1 MSRLRA
7 DEVLSKDA
15 MGPFLATEGMNVP
28 AGKNITFTD
37 ASEPTLL
44 TGTTLTTTT
53 LNIDQ
58 VNIGDDD
65 GTKAK
70 SIKLGFDEDL
80 TLYYD
85 GRIGYVTSFIESD
98 QLIIRPKTTP
108 SDTFITFLEGGP
120 VQIYHGSSTR
130 ISTSTSGVS
139 TFGNLECSGTTTSA
153 NGWAGTTS
161 SAGVL
166 GGLAMAFTCGI
177 NGRIGLPAVN
187 STMVFGGSEFQ
198 GGTDNTE
205 GAVMPYAGKVYA
217 ATVHSENQIQSLRLA
232 LSINGDTTNTTNTLE
247 MNGAAFAQDF
257 SVIEDW
263 GASPVTFAAG
273 DRVNFRV
280 SYVNVTQLEV
290 VTVTFF
296 VKFD

>member
-7 DEVLSKDA
+7 NDVLNQA
-15 MGPFLATEGMNVP
+15 GTGPFNASEGLTVP
-28 AGKNITFTD
+28 AGKSITFTD

-44 TGTTLTTTT
+44 NGTTLTTTVI
-53 LNIDQ
+53 NADQ
-58 VNIGDDD
+58 INLEDNQ
-65 GTKAK
+65 
-70 SIKLGFDEDL
+70 KL
-80 TLYYD
+80 
-85 GRIGYVTSFIESD
+85 RIGQD
-98 QLIIRPKTTP
+98 Q
-108 SDTFITFLEGGP
+108 DLE
-120 VQIYHGSSTR
+120 IYHDGLNSYIDDTG
-130 ISTSTSGVS
+130 T
-139 TFGNLECSGTTTSA
+139 GNLKLRSGTLQVQNLAGSKTSA
-153 NGWAGTTS
+153 VFNAGSGQELYFNNTKHFETNTTGAAVVGTLTGTGGWAGTTS

-198 GGTDNTE
+198 GGTDNTQ

-263 GASPVTFAAG
+263 GASPITFAAG

>member
-1 MSRLRA
+1 
-7 DEVLSKDA
+7 
-15 MGPFLATEGMNVP
+15 
-28 AGKNITFTD
+28 
-37 ASEPTLL
+37 
-44 TGTTLTTTT
+44 
-53 LNIDQ
+53 
-58 VNIGDDD
+58 
-65 GTKAK
+65 
-70 SIKLGFDEDL
+70 
-80 TLYYD
+80 
-85 GRIGYVTSFIESD
+85 
-98 QLIIRPKTTP
+98 
-108 SDTFITFLEGGP
+108 
-120 VQIYHGSSTR
+120 
-130 ISTSTSGVS
+130 
-139 TFGNLECSGTTTSA
+139 
-153 NGWAGTTS
+153 
-161 SAGVL
+161 
-166 GGLAMAFTCGI
+166 MAFTCGI

-217 ATVHSENQIQSLRLA
+217 ATVHSENQIQTLRLA

-280 SYVNVTQLEV
+280 LYVNVTQLEV

>member
-15 MGPFLATEGMNVP
+15 LGPFLATEGMNVP
-28 AGKNITFTD
+28 AGKSITFND
-37 ASEPTLL
+37 ASEPTVL

-53 LNIDQ
+53 VNADQ
-58 VNIGDDD
+58 INLDDNQKLRIGQSQDLEIYHDGFNSYISEQGD
-65 GTKAK
+65 GFLSVDATSIILRNATGTKNLATF
-70 SIKLGFDEDL
+70 SPSAGSLGGVQLYFDANKKFETNATGIAVTGTL
-80 TLYYD
+80 T
-85 GRIGYVTSFIESD
+85 
-98 QLIIRPKTTP
+98 
-108 SDTFITFLEGGP
+108 
-120 VQIYHGSSTR
+120 
-130 ISTSTSGVS
+130 
-139 TFGNLECSGTTTSA
+139 GTG
-153 NGWAGTTS
+153 GWAGTTS

-232 LSINGDTTNTTNTLE
+232 LSINGDTTNTTNTLV
-247 MNGAAFAQDF
+247 MNGAAFAQNF

-263 GASPVTFAAG
+263 GASPITFAAG

-280 SYVNVTQLEV
+280 MYTNLTQLEV

>member
-7 DEVLSKDA
+7 DQVLSKDA

-28 AGKNITFTD
+28 AGKNITFND
-37 ASEPTLL
+37 ASEPTLI
-44 TGTTLTTTT
+44 TGTTLTTTVI
-53 LNIDQ
+53 NADQ
-58 VNIGDDD
+58 INLEDNQ
-65 GTKAK
+65 
-70 SIKLGFDEDL
+70 KL
-80 TLYYD
+80 
-85 GRIGYVTSFIESD
+85 RIGQNQD
-98 QLIIRPKTTP
+98 
-108 SDTFITFLEGGP
+108 LE
-120 VQIYHGSSTR
+120 IYHDGLNSYIDDTG
-130 ISTSTSGVS
+130 T
-139 TFGNLECSGTTTSA
+139 GNLKLRSGTLQVQNLAGSKTSA
-153 NGWAGTTS
+153 VFNAGAGQELYFNNTKHFETNTTGAAVVGTLTGTGGWAGTLS

-166 GGLAMAFTCGI
+166 GGVTMAFTCGI

-247 MNGAAFAQDF
+247 MNGASSAQNF

>member
-1 MSRLRA
+1 
-7 DEVLSKDA
+7 
-15 MGPFLATEGMNVP
+15 
-28 AGKNITFTD
+28 
-37 ASEPTLL
+37 
-44 TGTTLTTTT
+44 
-53 LNIDQ
+53 
-58 VNIGDDD
+58 
-65 GTKAK
+65 
-70 SIKLGFDEDL
+70 
-80 TLYYD
+80 
-85 GRIGYVTSFIESD
+85 
-98 QLIIRPKTTP
+98 
-108 SDTFITFLEGGP
+108 
-120 VQIYHGSSTR
+120 
-130 ISTSTSGVS
+130 
-139 TFGNLECSGTTTSA
+139 
-153 NGWAGTTS
+153 
-161 SAGVL
+161 
-166 GGLAMAFTCGI
+166 MAFTCGI

-247 MNGAAFAQDF
+247 MNGTAFAQNF